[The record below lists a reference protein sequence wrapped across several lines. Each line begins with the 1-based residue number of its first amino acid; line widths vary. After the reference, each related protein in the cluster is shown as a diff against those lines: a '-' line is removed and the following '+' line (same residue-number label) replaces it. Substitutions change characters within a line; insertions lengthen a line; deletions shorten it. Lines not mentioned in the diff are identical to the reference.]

1 MGPALAAVD
10 VVVSRAGAIALS
22 EFCSLGKACVLV
34 PSPNVAE
41 NHQKKNAQAL
51 SKNDAAILVEEKN
64 IDTELFESINLLV
77 KDVDM
82 QKKLGV
88 NCKKMDKPKAAE
100 RIVDIIEELIHD

>member
-1 MGPALAAVD
+1 M
-10 VVVSRAGAIALS
+10 
-22 EFCSLGKACVLV
+22 
-34 PSPNVAE
+34 
-41 NHQKKNAQAL
+41 
-51 SKNDAAILVEEKN
+51 VEEKN

>member
-1 MGPALAAVD
+1 MCF
-10 VVVSRAGAIALS
+10 SSI
-22 EFCSLGKACVLV
+22 
-34 PSPNVAE
+34 PNVAE
-41 NHQKKNAQAL
+41 DHQKKNAQAL

-88 NCKKMDKPKAAE
+88 NCKKMYKPKAAE

>member
-22 EFCSLGKACVLV
+22 EFCSLGKVCVLV
-34 PSPNVAE
+34 PSPNVSE
-41 NHQKKNAQAL
+41 DHQKKNAQAL

-82 QKKLGV
+82 QKKLGG